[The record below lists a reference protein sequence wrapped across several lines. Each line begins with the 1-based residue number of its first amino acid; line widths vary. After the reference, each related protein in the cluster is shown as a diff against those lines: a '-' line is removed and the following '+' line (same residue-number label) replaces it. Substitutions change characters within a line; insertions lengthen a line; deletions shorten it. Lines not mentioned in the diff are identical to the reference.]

1 MLSSDLI
8 SKIKPI
14 KLRAKLIVE
23 GFLTGLHKS
32 PYHGFS
38 VEFKDHRSYNKGD
51 EIRFIDWKVYARTD
65 RFYVRRF
72 EDETNLMSYIVLD
85 NSASMG
91 YTERKFD
98 FARNLTAAIIY
109 LLYLQRDAFGLVVF
123 NEKLETLIPP
133 RTSRV
138 NLSHVM
144 RTLDNLETRG
154 KTSLSAYKILPEKL
168 KKRGL
173 VVFISDMLV
182 NPEEIISSLRMFRYR
197 KHVVLVFQ
205 VLSPEELKIRGRA
218 RIFEDMESGERVP
231 FDPINLEKEYDKR
244 LQEHI
249 YTLKRELRKS
259 NIDYEFF
266 RTNEPIELA
275 LYRFFKKREK
285 LL

>member
-1 MLSSDLI
+1 MLNSELI
-8 SKIKPI
+8 SKVKPLR
-14 KLRAKLIVE
+14 LRARLIVE

-51 EIRFIDWKVYARTD
+51 EIRWIDWKVYARTD

-72 EDETNLMSYIVLD
+72 EDETNLMAYILLD

-91 YTERKFD
+91 FVKEKFEY
-98 FARNLTAAIIY
+98 AVNLASAISY
-109 LLYLQRDAFGLVVF
+109 LLFLQRDAFGLAVF
-123 NEKLETLIPP
+123 NEKIETLVPP

-144 RTLDNLETRG
+144 SILDGL
-154 KTSLSAYKILPEKL
+154 KTHGQTDLSSFRVLAERL

-173 VVFISDMLV
+173 VVFISDMMKE
-182 NPEEIISSLRMFRYR
+182 PEEIITGLRMFRYR
-197 KHVVLVFQ
+197 KHEVIAFHI
-205 VLSPEELKIRGRA
+205 LSPEETKISGRA
-218 RIFEDMESGERVP
+218 RVFEDMETGERVP
-231 FDPINLEKEYDKR
+231 FDPVNLQSEYQER
-244 LQEHI
+244 LNSHIEHI
-249 YTLKRELRKS
+249 KKELRKS

-266 RTNEPIELA
+266 LTSEPIELA

-285 LL
+285 LR